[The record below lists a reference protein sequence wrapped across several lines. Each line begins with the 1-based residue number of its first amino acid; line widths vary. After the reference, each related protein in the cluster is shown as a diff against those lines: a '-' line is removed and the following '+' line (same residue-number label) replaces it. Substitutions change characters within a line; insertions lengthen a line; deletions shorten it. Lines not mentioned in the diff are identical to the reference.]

1 MTTGESTM
9 DTDNL
14 TPALGRDCPVC
25 HSPLPSANPKRVYCS
40 PPCKAEGW
48 RRDHAGDPDRQPIA
62 RKTPAPPPP
71 TMLRDCPHCGETVAI
86 VALLATPHVARPD
99 TPNNIR

>member
-1 MTTGESTM
+1 MTTGKSTM
-9 DTDNL
+9 DTDNA

-25 HSPLPSANPKRVYCS
+25 HSPLPGVNPQRVYCS

-48 RRDHAGDPDRQPIA
+48 RRDHASDTDRQPIA
-62 RKTPAPPPP
+62 RNTPAPPPP
-71 TMLRDCPHCGETVAI
+71 PMLRDCPHCGETVAI

>member
-1 MTTGESTM
+1 MNTGETTM
-9 DTDNL
+9 DTD
-14 TPALGRDCPVC
+14 TTVPPAGRDCPVC
-25 HSPLPSANPKRVYCS
+25 HSPLPGANPKRVYCS
-40 PPCKAEGW
+40 PPCKAEG
-48 RRDHAGDPDRQPIA
+48 RRREHGTDTDRQPIA

-71 TMLRDCPHCGETVAI
+71 MMLRDCPHCGETVAI

>member
-1 MTTGESTM
+1 MTIGDSTM
-9 DTDNL
+9 DTN
-14 TPALGRDCPVC
+14 PASPAKDRDCPVC
-25 HSPLPSANPKRVYCS
+25 HSPLPGVNPKRVYCS

-48 RRDHAGDPDRQPIA
+48 RRDHTSDTDRQPIA

-71 TMLRDCPHCGETVAI
+71 AMLRDCPHCGETVAI